1 MAITKSDT
9 PRNRNDAMSLH
20 FLGNS
25 PLLVASCGTSLVVG
39 LPFLDAALA
48 SSSLALL
55 KGLNLAAFATNVAAV
70 SVPGRLDGA
79 QDAEMRRGNFDGG
92 SKSGEGQSLVNDAEE
107 NHPYMLNRSR
117 TLINPSGWAFAI
129 WAPIYL
135 GEAAFVAGQLLASDA
150 TNMALLPSI
159 TAPFVAANLFQ
170 SLWCASFRPTF
181 GDGWKKWV
189 SAAMLGGTAY
199 SLSLV
204 HSAAATV
211 ADLTVLS
218 HLLLPVTMHFGWTSA
233 ATLVNLNGSLASDQ
247 SASTTSLIALG
258 HSSALVAT
266 ALGVSVSL
274 LQKSPAY
281 GFTLAWAL
289 AACSDGMRKRIPS
302 QDSAEE
308 VLLSK
313 AATVQRNL
321 CKAGAVICA
330 IAASYIAMF

>member
-1 MAITKSDT
+1 
-9 PRNRNDAMSLH
+9 MSLH

-25 PLLVASCGTSLVVG
+25 PLLVASCGASLAIG

-55 KGLNLAAFATNVAAV
+55 KGLNLAAFATNVVAV
-70 SVPGRLDGA
+70 SVPGRLDGV
-79 QDAEMRRGNFDGG
+79 QDAEMRRGNFDK
-92 SKSGEGQSLVNDAEE
+92 SSGEGQSLVNNPEE
-107 NHPYMLNRSR
+107 KHSYMLNRSR

-135 GEAAFVAGQLLASDA
+135 GEAAFVAGQLFASDA
-150 TNMALLPSI
+150 ANTALLPSI

-181 GDGWKKWV
+181 GEGWKKWI
-189 SAAMLGGTAY
+189 SATMLGGTAY

-204 HSAAATV
+204 HSAGASVT
-211 ADLTVLS
+211 DPTGLS
-218 HLLLPVTMHFGWTSA
+218 YLLLPLTMHFGWTSA
-233 ATLVNLNGSLASDQ
+233 ATLVNLNGSLASDE
-247 SASTTSLIALG
+247 SVSTTSLIALG

-266 ALGVSVSL
+266 ALGVGITLAQS
-274 LQKSPAY
+274 SPAY

-302 QDSAEE
+302 QDSAE
-308 VLLSK
+308 VVSLSK
-313 AATVQRNL
+313 AATVQRYL

-330 IAASYIAMF
+330 IAASYTAIP

>member
-25 PLLVASCGTSLVVG
+25 PLLVASCGASLVVG

-107 NHPYMLNRSR
+107 KHPYMLNRSR

-211 ADLTVLS
+211 TDPTVLS

-289 AACSDGMRKRIPS
+289 AACFDGMRKRIPS